1 MPHESHLLSTE
12 EGSSSSSSSSNP
24 STTFDSFSI
33 GDSLDKSDGFPVID
47 RFLGQNYVHSAQW
60 HGPIV
65 RYFKPNHLTLFSLV
79 LLADVVHEIHPTSSI
94 LGEQCYFYVRLVY
107 TALEN
112 YFGTSTSA
120 HENKDPV
127 CDIDL
132 PLFIEYGHWKG
143 SMVNK
148 IEEETVSKVI
158 TMFKITYREQ
168 VAKVFCIYLWWVKF
182 KFQTFETDY
191 KNSNHALGPGEIG
204 TY

>member
-1 MPHESHLLSTE
+1 M
-12 EGSSSSSSSSNP
+12 
-24 STTFDSFSI
+24 
-33 GDSLDKSDGFPVID
+33 
-47 RFLGQNYVHSAQW
+47 
-60 HGPIV
+60 
-65 RYFKPNHLTLFSLV
+65 

-168 VAKVFCIYLWWVKF
+168 VAKVFCIYL
-182 KFQTFETDY
+182 
-191 KNSNHALGPGEIG
+191 
-204 TY
+204 